1 MSKTREQLN
10 DWLKQFDVTGK
21 TVLDMGAGRP
31 RAWLFPIELDGSKG
45 TPKVSGT
52 PKEYKTADIDDE
64 WGCNFQV
71 DLNYPLTDERLKGM
85 KSDYVF
91 CMETMEHIWDPIQ
104 VIKNLS
110 LLTNEKLFISVP
122 FIYPIHDKKDYL
134 RYTLQYF
141 QDILPRYGFKTVNIK
156 RRTSETIRDWYKTE
170 GMRMSKVTL
179 RQGYADNIRD
189 IGYMV
194 EAIK

>member
-31 RAWLFPIELDGSKG
+31 RAWLFGNFEGKKL

-52 PKEYKTADIDDE
+52 PKEYKTADYDE
-64 WGCNFQV
+64 QWGCDFQV
-71 DLNYPLTDERLKGM
+71 DLNKPFTDEQVKEM
-85 KSDYVF
+85 KSDCVF
-91 CMETMEHIWDPIQ
+91 CMETMEHIRDPIQ
-104 VIKNLS
+104 TIKNLS
-110 LLTNEKLFISVP
+110 AVTKEKLFISVP
-122 FIYPIHDKKDYL
+122 FVNPIHDIHDYL

-141 QDILPRYGFKTVNIK
+141 QTVLPKYGFKTVNIK

>member
-1 MSKTREQLN
+1 MSKSREQLN
-10 DWLKQFDVTGK
+10 IWLKKIDVTGK

-45 TPKVSGT
+45 SPKISGT
-52 PKEYKTADIDDE
+52 PKEYKTADIDE
-64 WGCNFQV
+64 QWGCDFQV
-71 DLNYPLTDERLKGM
+71 DLNKPFIEEQVEEM
-85 KSDYVF
+85 KADYVF
-91 CMETMEHIWDPIQ
+91 CMETMEHIWNPIQ
-104 VIKNLS
+104 TIKSLS
-110 LLTNEKLFISVP
+110 LITNEKLFISVP
-122 FIYPIHDKKDYL
+122 FIYPIHDIHDYL

-141 QDILPRYGFKTVNIK
+141 QRVLPRYGFKTVNIK

-179 RQGYADNIRD
+179 KQGYGDNIRD